1 MTGPRS
7 RRVVVAAVAA
17 VLLLG
22 GCGGTI
28 EGRPVAVGQSGGGGN
43 EEFQLLLEECDTVSD
58 QQIADVV
65 GGTAIE
71 QGFIGAICRWDL
83 TGPGGAVKVT
93 FDWFETGSLGAEK
106 DANERMGWTVT
117 DVEVSSRKALEIRQP
132 DDPAS
137 CGVAAQSP
145 DRGQAGGRSSDGGV
159 IGWWVQYR
167 PGNPTDPCQA
177 ATKLMQLSLNLSA

>member
-1 MTGPRS
+1 MRAG
-7 RRVVVAAVAA
+7 RVLAALSVIA
-17 VLLLG
+17 VLA
-22 GCGGTI
+22 GCGSTI
-28 EGRPVAVGQSGGGGN
+28 EGTPVAAGVSGADG
-43 EEFQLLLEECDTVSD
+43 EFRSLLEECDTVTPE
-58 QQIADVV
+58 QIADVV
-65 GGTAIE
+65 GGDAID

-93 FDWFETGSLGAEK
+93 FDWFETGSLAAERE
-106 DANERMGWTVT
+106 ANERMGWTVS

-145 DRGQAGGRSSDGGV
+145 DSGV

-167 PGNPTDPCQA
+167 PGNPTDPCES
-177 ATKLMQLSLNLSA
+177 ATRLMQLSLNLSA